1 MALTGMGGTTAS
13 ALTSISADLS
23 VSISFQVA
31 MELVNG
37 AEESDFEEDELVA
50 IVLGVAILLAAA
62 RSMLTE
68 IRSKRQ
74 SKKKQ
79 ESNER
84 TLLDF
89 VILITQI
96 SGRIALSPTVQLLAS
111 AARGSQTSRAARVLA
126 LLSLSV
132 FFVWIESSSTPSL
145 F

>member
-1 MALTGMGGTTAS
+1 MGGTTAS

-37 AEESDFEEDELVA
+37 AEESDFQEDELVA
-50 IVLGVAILLAAA
+50 IVLGVAILLSAA
-62 RSMLTE
+62 RSMLTV

-74 SKKKQ
+74 SRKKQ
-79 ESNER
+79 KSSER

-89 VILITQI
+89 VILLTQI
-96 SGRIALSPTVQLLAS
+96 SGRIALSTTVQLLAS